1 MTIEADI
8 DHPDGTATAADEP
21 PDDGRIMTMVGGGL
35 VALVVAAALFFRW
48 RPGPIFLDHWG
59 FSFIHPAIGNWF
71 YNRVTQLHALSIV
84 VASSILSALV
94 VFARD
99 RLRALAC
106 LVGPLVAI
114 VLVEWFLKPVIARRY
129 AQVLSFPSGTTS
141 VVTAMATGWALAV
154 PRRIRLVVVI
164 VGAFIVGLESIS
176 VIALQWHFPT
186 DALGGVIL
194 GVGVVLLI
202 DGSLHL
208 VFRPRSV
215 VTDTPVVDGATG
227 PEPQSGS
234 GLTDAAPS

>member
-1 MTIEADI
+1 MTTEARHRPARRDGH
-8 DHPDGTATAADEP
+8 HPDET

-35 VALVVAAALFFRW
+35 VALVVVAALFFRW

-59 FSFIHPAIGNWF
+59 FSLIHPAIGNWF
-71 YNRVTQLHALSIV
+71 YNRVTELHSLSIV

-106 LVGPLVAI
+106 LVGPLAAI
-114 VLVEWFLKPVIARRY
+114 VIVEWFLKPVIARRY

-164 VGAFIVGLESIS
+164 VGAFIVGLECIS

-194 GVGVVLLI
+194 GVGSCCSSTARSTWYSAP
-202 DGSLHL
+202 D
-208 VFRPRSV
+208 RP
-215 VTDTPVVDGATG
+215 TDPPGR
-227 PEPQSGS
+227 EPPGELRTADRT
-234 GLTDAAPS
+234 GLTDATPS

>member
-1 MTIEADI
+1 MTTEADI
-8 DHPDGTATAADEP
+8 ERPGETATDPVEE
-21 PDDGRIMTMVGGGL
+21 PDDGRIATLVGGGL
-35 VALVVAAALFFRW
+35 IALVVAAALFFRW

-71 YNRVTQLHALSIV
+71 YNKVTQLHSLSIV

-94 VFARD
+94 VFRRD
-99 RLRALAC
+99 KLRSLAC
-106 LVGPLVAI
+106 LVGPLAAI
-114 VLVEWFLKPVIARRY
+114 VIVEWFLKPVIARRY

-154 PRRIRLVVVI
+154 PRRIRPFVVI
-164 VGAFIVGLESIS
+164 LGAFIVGLECIS

-186 DALGGVIL
+186 DALGGVML

-208 VFRPRSV
+208 VFRPRSAV
-215 VTDTPVVDGATG
+215 DDPPVVG
-227 PEPQSGS
+227 PAGSGPQSGT